1 MVNTESL
8 KFLIDVVLEGV
19 QENKQRIDALTT
31 SFNSFKVAANANTKA
46 VDQQSAAHGKLGKEL
61 ENTRKKGKKAIKQQ
75 EANAKSEEKATVAA
89 KKYNIKLSETTTGI
103 LKVEQEL
110 KKYFVLEAKGLTISN
125 ESEKQYKKLIKV
137 YEKSGGK
144 IEKLTA
150 QQKAL
155 NAAKERSQKIS
166 KSTTTSINKE
176 TGGITQNTATVRKHI
191 DANGRSISTTTKQSK
206 VLEAA
211 NGQWL
216 LGSKSM
222 DKLLKKMNAVRWAM
236 VNVTFALAGAAAVAA
251 PFAILIKYG
260 MKLEDLFTRIEVVTG
275 AMADKALE
283 DIKRLRTGTMYSIEE
298 MGEGFLEF
306 AKQGF
311 DAGDTIMALTPIMAL
326 ATIGFTDMK
335 TATKIVAQ
343 SMHEFNLQAKDA
355 AHIADVLASAAN
367 KSAADVDTFGI
378 AMSYAGPI
386 AQQAG
391 ISFEETAA
399 SLAIL
404 SNMGLTAS
412 KAGTSFAAAL
422 TMMIKPTDDVKKKMR
437 DIGITFFDAEG
448 KMKDMDKIT
457 RELSAALGGL
467 SDEEKLRFLTE
478 TFGRRGARAIA
489 GLMTAMEGGMGTI
502 KSFTDEISESNYA
515 LENMLKLHETA
526 SGRLKI
532 AWSEFKSGFTGMGE
546 SFKDVFSS
554 ILEAWNTEQL
564 KKRIEEVNILMAE
577 LGGTQI
583 PLFEDENINEE
594 MSRIVNRRNEVEKKL
609 KNGTKTEMFITK
621 RSEFG
626 ELGKELSILNTEY
639 EHIMNTQ
646 SSVVKNFTR
655 TEEFYV
661 NAAVKLKEEAN
672 ELKNAFETLD
682 IDKAFEVEGLGN
694 VYDQIVKLANVM
706 SKDLNAESWKKY
718 EEIVSNI
725 NKAIFTQ
732 QPNKITEN
740 IKSYTTQ
747 IKQLVGDITPE
758 FAIQAKLTAEQ
769 AALLSDIVSNVETID
784 MTDPHIRDVL
794 KEILKIWIGIGKEQD
809 KHITSHNAA
818 IYAYENLLNLS
829 TSKTAIP
836 QLKELQEAADEMED
850 LVIKQDAAGKDVGQL
865 AKYQD
870 MTELLYQIESQIVT
884 AKLLGNNLKYYE
896 EQIDIT
902 NDSLEIFNGFL
913 DIQKDKL
920 DDLKDSLRDV
930 NDEIKELSSPRF
942 TGQLEVERLISNVE
956 LFIKKQKLADYGVID
971 AQKFL
976 QDAVNNTNG
985 NYQNLIDTID
995 EVNSLTDTS
1004 KDSYEAWRE
1013 TLRETIRDLVL
1024 EGNLQSKNLSELVKQ
1039 QSTLLLSTSKFG
1051 DEQSKQSKTV
1061 SLLKDAYDVYYGG
1074 MGDDVKYA
1082 IDLHKEAGRD
1092 IYDSSQEVI
1101 SGLNQWWGEEAR
1113 LNGEIEITES
1123 NISSLSNVIDSRQET
1138 LKNLQTS
1145 LKDVTD
1151 ELSDMVDETW
1161 EAIRALLELGK
1172 LRNIGGGKNA
1182 PRPGVTGGSKKY
1194 TRKELEEEGTWSEE
1208 DIDHIMAASGG
1219 EQNDFV
1225 MRPGQKPVPFSSGD
1239 TIIGTKGGLP
1249 TGDVNINSLTLNGAS
1264 GDPQEFVE
1272 IFTKELRR
1280 QMRT

>member
-1 MVNTESL
+1 MGNTESL

-31 SFNSFKVAANANTKA
+31 SFNNFKVAANANTKA
-46 VDQQSAAHGKLGKEL
+46 VDQQSAALEKLEKEL
-61 ENTRKKGKKAIKQQ
+61 EKTREKGKKAIKQQ
-75 EANAKSEEKATVAA
+75 EANTKSEEKATVAA

-110 KKYFVLEAKGLTISN
+110 KKYFVLKAKGLTISG

-155 NAAKERSQKIS
+155 NAAKERSHKIS

-251 PFAILIKYG
+251 PLAILIKYG

-311 DAGDTIMALTPIMAL
+311 SAGDTIMALTPIMAL

-367 KSAADVDTFGI
+367 KSAADVETFGI

-448 KMKDMDKIT
+448 KMKDVDKIT

-467 SDEEKLRFLTE
+467 SDEKKLKFLTE

-515 LENMLKLHETA
+515 LENMLKLHETT

-532 AWSEFKSGFTGMGE
+532 AWGEFKSGFTGMGE

-554 ILEAWNTEQL
+554 ILESWNDQTL
-564 KKRIEEVNILMAE
+564 RNKIGKLNEEITE
-577 LGGTQI
+577 LGGTTI
-583 PLFEDENINEE
+583 PLFVNVDYGRLGEIEKRREELGNIQADPTI
-594 MSRIVNRRNEVEKKL
+594 SRNERRAAAKEARELYSEMNKIMANREDRIESLTTTERFYLNEQSKL
-609 KNGTKTEMFITK
+609 IT
-621 RSEFG
+621 S
-626 ELGKELSILNTEY
+626 GKELKTI
-639 EHIMNTQ
+639 
-646 SSVVKNFTR
+646 
-655 TEEFYV
+655 
-661 NAAVKLKEEAN
+661 
-672 ELKNAFETLD
+672 FETLD

-694 VYDQIVKLANVM
+694 VYDEIIKLIGITE
-706 SKDLNAESWKKY
+706 KDMNFESWLKY
-718 EEIVSNI
+718 QEKVSDI
-725 NKAIFTQ
+725 QRGILTQ

-758 FAIQAKLTAEQ
+758 FAIQAKLTGEQ

-784 MTDPHIRDVL
+784 MTNPHIRDVL

-850 LVIKQDAAGKDVGQL
+850 LVIKQDVDGKDAGQL

-870 MTELLYQIESQIVT
+870 MTKLLYQIESQIVT

-956 LFIKKQKLADYGVID
+956 LFIKKQNLADYGVID

-1161 EAIRALLELGK
+1161 EAVRVLLVLGK
-1172 LRNIGGGKNA
+1172 LRNIGGGKDA

-1208 DIDHIMAASGG
+1208 DIDHIIAATGGESTGG